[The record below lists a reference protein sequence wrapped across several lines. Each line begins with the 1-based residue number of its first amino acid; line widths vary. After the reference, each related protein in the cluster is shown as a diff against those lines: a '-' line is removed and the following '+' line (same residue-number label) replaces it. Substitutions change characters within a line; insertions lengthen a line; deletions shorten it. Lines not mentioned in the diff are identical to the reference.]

1 MKYFDSVH
9 ANRKLGWR
17 IAMAGNGF
25 ALIASVIKLI
35 SSFILQWQT
44 SKDHENIT
52 NAEKDWKMELEKREL
67 LQVLTPHGAKL
78 EKRTQ
83 MKYKKERIGT
93 IFLIEIRYDGI
104 CDYTPNPPISTC

>member
-1 MKYFDSVH
+1 
-9 ANRKLGWR
+9 
-17 IAMAGNGF
+17 MAGNGF
-25 ALIASVIKLI
+25 AVMAAFVKLI

-67 LQVLTPHGAKL
+67 LQIMTPHGAKL

-83 MKYKKERIGT
+83 LKYKKERIGIYHFHYAKRCT
-93 IFLIEIRYDGI
+93 LRMYIFSM
-104 CDYTPNPPISTC
+104 P

>member
-1 MKYFDSVH
+1 MS
-9 ANRKLGWR
+9 
-17 IAMAGNGF
+17 GNGF
-25 ALIASVIKLI
+25 ALIAAVIKLI

-83 MKYKKERIGT
+83 MKYKKERIGKQS
-93 IFLIEIRYDGI
+93 ILYYYQIRDFLFLAII
-104 CDYTPNPPISTC
+104 PSPFKVLFLPVL

>member
-1 MKYFDSVH
+1 MS
-9 ANRKLGWR
+9 
-17 IAMAGNGF
+17 GNGF
-25 ALIASVIKLI
+25 ALMAAVIKLI

-83 MKYKKERIGT
+83 MKYKKERIGKQCK
-93 IFLIEIRYDGI
+93 IIDINSERINGLKSKIISANQFLLQDLGHGQFQSY
-104 CDYTPNPPISTC
+104 

>member
-1 MKYFDSVH
+1 
-9 ANRKLGWR
+9 
-17 IAMAGNGF
+17 MAGNGF

-83 MKYKKERIGT
+83 MKYKKERIGEN
-93 IFLIEIRYDGI
+93 FLIINSLYQCFIEV
-104 CDYTPNPPISTC
+104 NL

>member
-1 MKYFDSVH
+1 MILIYTQCISKYLYILLYSVH

-83 MKYKKERIGT
+83 MKYKKERIGEKA
-93 IFLIEIRYDGI
+93 F
-104 CDYTPNPPISTC
+104 